1 MARKIG
7 LAAAPAIALLL
18 VGIAGGSSPV
28 TVAGKLTVTTD
39 SGDYSFCDND
49 SYNVG
54 QGTQVTV
61 VSPSGTAIGTGSL
74 SAPATTTSDMLG
86 CAYEVD
92 VYKFSVTS
100 LPSEPRYGVQVN
112 GEQGTIWFTPSEI
125 SDASLSLGEGN

>member
-1 MARKIG
+1 
-7 LAAAPAIALLL
+7 
-18 VGIAGGSSPV
+18 
-28 TVAGKLTVTTD
+28 
-39 SGDYSFCDND
+39 
-49 SYNVG
+49 
-54 QGTQVTV
+54 
-61 VSPSGTAIGTGSL
+61 
-74 SAPATTTSDMLG
+74 MLG